1 MKLKEVW
8 GDGVGLNGAVLI
20 ALVSLAIGLGISGS
34 LDWLAPSRAVNL
46 LGDAGNSEVR
56 TSAGLPDFV
65 SLAKKMRPVVVN
77 ISTTQVRG
85 ARRIAGVRQP
95 FRRRGSF
102 QRFLAP
108 FFWRAGA
115 ARSAATAKFGF
126 RIYHRW

>member
-8 GDGVGLNGAVLI
+8 GGGVGLNGAVLI
-20 ALVSLAIGLGISGS
+20 ALVSLALGLGTRGS

-77 ISTTQVRG
+77 ISTTQVSEGRG
-85 ARRIAGVRQP
+85 A
-95 FRRRGSF
+95 S
-102 QRFLAP
+102 
-108 FFWRAGA
+108 
-115 ARSAATAKFGF
+115 
-126 RIYHRW
+126 